1 MMADRAQFDE
11 FVVARSQRL
20 LGTAY
25 LLTRDWASAEDLL
38 QDAMTK
44 AWFAWPR
51 LSENPEAY
59 VKKIIVTTYVSQQRR
74 RWRRERP
81 LADLPEHPEPHDVM
95 GGADDRDTVW
105 RAIGRLPARQRAVIV
120 LRFYEDLSEADTAMT
135 LGCSIGTVKSQSAR
149 ALDKLR
155 VDDSL
160 APTRS
165 RGEL

>member
-1 MMADRAQFDE
+1 MADRAHFDE

-38 QDAMTK
+38 QEAMTK

-59 VKKIIVTTYVSQQRR
+59 VKKIIATTYVSAWRR
-74 RWRRERP
+74 LWRRERP
-81 LADLPEHPEPHDVM
+81 LADLPEPAPRADAMSSADERDV
-95 GGADDRDTVW
+95 VW

-120 LRFYEDLSEADTAMT
+120 LRYYEDLSEADTAT
-135 LGCSIGTVKSQSAR
+135 ALGCSIGTVKSQAVK
-149 ALDKLR
+149 ALAKLR
-155 VDDSL
+155 VDETL
-160 APTRS
+160 LPARS
-165 RGEL
+165 RGER